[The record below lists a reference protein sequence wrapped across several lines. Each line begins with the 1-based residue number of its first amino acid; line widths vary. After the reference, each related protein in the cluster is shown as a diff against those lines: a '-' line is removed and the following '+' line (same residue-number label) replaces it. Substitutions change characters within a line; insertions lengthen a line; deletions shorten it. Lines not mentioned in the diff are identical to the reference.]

1 MNPLLLASLANIAG
15 GVAGNLL
22 SQGDRDKASA
32 EIEGIKD
39 LYANIQLP
47 DIEQMKLDLQQYQTG
62 PEYNPQMGVAE
73 QLAMQDALQNVQLDP
88 RLKQTQMNTL
98 DVLQKIAGS
107 GFTPDELNALQ
118 EQRSAR
124 EADLTATLKGQQQQQ
139 DMRGIGNS
147 DMALAQRMM
156 EAQGSANRG
165 AADARALEAEA
176 YKRSVDAMAQ
186 GANLASNIDA
196 TDYARQA
203 QLAQNLNQREL
214 TNLQQRATT
223 KASNLDAFNKSL
235 ESNVANVRDTLNKNT
250 ALRNQQQQYN
260 KGLAQQQ
267 FGNQM
272 FLAGAKAGAAGT
284 AANMYGNRA
293 DSTAGMFSGIGSGFG
308 KVAMGMGGNTS
319 GASVDSNK
327 FGIDDV
333 PTLQTPRLG
342 SKGV

>member
-62 PEYNPQMGVAE
+62 PEYTAREGVAE
-73 QLAMQDALQNVQLDP
+73 QLGMTDALQDVQLDP
-88 RLKQTQMNTL
+88 RLKQTQMNALET
-98 DVLQKIAGS
+98 LQKIAGS

-124 EADLTATLKGQQQQQ
+124 EADLTSKLKALQQQQ

-156 EAQGSANRG
+156 ESQGSANRG
-165 AADARALEAEA
+165 AADARALEAQA
-176 YKRSVDAMAQ
+176 FKRSLDAITQ
-186 GANLASNIDA
+186 GANLAGNIDA

-214 TNLQQRATT
+214 TNLQQRANVNN
-223 KASNLDAFNKSL
+223 SNVDRFNRAL
-235 ESNVANVRDTLNKNT
+235 ESNIANQRETLNRNT
-250 ALRNQQQQYN
+250 QLANQQQQFN

-272 FLAGAKAGAAGT
+272 SLAGAKAGAAGT

-293 DSTAGMFSGIGSGFG
+293 NATAGMFSGIGSGLG
-308 KVAMGMGGNTS
+308 NIAMGMGGTS
-319 GASVDSNK
+319 GSSDVTDLTDNLGTNK
-327 FGIDDV
+327 NVKAINRI
-333 PTLQTPRLG
+333 P
-342 SKGV
+342 